1 MKRLTTDGSMQ
12 VLDLLGEHNEFMDS
26 LHEVGILDDK
36 IGNHTTWFS
45 DYRSTDDTIE
55 SQYNITNLY
64 ISESHL
70 QEHRRENV
78 KNIKVDNL
86 YNTNIDN
93 ESFDFLWA
101 HNVFQKEINPMQSLN
116 HWWNIM
122 REDAMLCISVPIRTY
137 IDDLNRWR
145 TDSYPGELYNWN
157 MLTLI
162 QMLAMSGFDCYDGH
176 FKFKRGENF
185 LWASVY
191 KGTQQP
197 LDPHNTTWYD
207 LAEKELIPPSLIKC
221 VNQFGHAKME
231 KVTVEWLD
239 HSLYD
244 LSKES
249 LPY

>member
-1 MKRLTTDGSMQ
+1 
-12 VLDLLGEHNEFMDS
+12 
-26 LHEVGILDDK
+26 
-36 IGNHTTWFS
+36 
-45 DYRSTDDTIE
+45 
-55 SQYNITNLY
+55 
-64 ISESHL
+64 
-70 QEHRRENV
+70 
-78 KNIKVDNL
+78 
-86 YNTNIDN
+86 
-93 ESFDFLWA
+93 
-101 HNVFQKEINPMQSLN
+101 
-116 HWWNIM
+116 
-122 REDAMLCISVPIRTY
+122 
-137 IDDLNRWR
+137 
-145 TDSYPGELYNWN
+145 
-157 MLTLI
+157 
-162 QMLAMSGFDCYDGH
+162 MSGFDCYDGH